1 MLRPTGA
8 AKNPEVVKIF
18 VSELVNSGL
27 VEQPTLADPVYREGS
42 PIFDFEITTKLRQRL
57 TWCSVLA
64 RRRTKL
70 PPRRRCRRSHGDA
83 CPAGAVGRRRAGAAD
98 GAEHAGPR
106 HGAVAG
112 AGQMMQFP
120 SVAVPTAASGGVELS
135 AKERRK
141 QARDEKKAAA
151 VAKREE
157 KEIER
162 RRKKNSK
169 SRFSRAKYLR
179 EAEGNA
185 LSGVVLSSMLLVL
198 TFIIPLL
205 INGLFLIPA
214 TKDNQSVI
222 QEVNTFRSMID
233 QARPILQ
240 AAVARK
246 KERDDALTQ
255 KLAGFSPGDNAAS
268 ALRRLISDLESR
280 GAVMKTDDSGAVVNT
295 DVGIQQL
302 TAKTLTL
309 ELKADFLNYLLV
321 RNRFVRSQPRIN
333 VAREDIIA
341 APGDPI
347 VDVTLV
353 LSIPAKS

>member
-1 MLRPTGA
+1 MVFGLGKKKDEAPAQAQMSPEAMAMLAQLAQSGGA
-8 AKNPEVVKIF
+8 AQA
-18 VSELVNSGL
+18 
-27 VEQPTLADPVYREGS
+27 QPMAPS
-42 PIFDFEITTKLRQRL
+42 M
-57 TWCSVLA
+57 
-64 RRRTKL
+64 
-70 PPRRRCRRSHGDA
+70 
-83 CPAGAVGRRRAGAAD
+83 PAPGTA
-98 GAEHAGPR
+98 P
-106 HGAVAG
+106 VAG

-120 SVAVPTAASGGVELS
+120 SVAVPTASSGGVELS

-205 INGLFLIPA
+205 INGFFLIPA

-222 QEVNTFRSMID
+222 QEVNTFKSMID

-255 KLAGFSPGDNAAS
+255 KLAGFSPGDNAAG

>member
-1 MLRPTGA
+1 MAFGLGKKKDDAPAQAQMSPEAMAMLNQLAQSGGGA
-8 AKNPEVVKIF
+8 AA
-18 VSELVNSGL
+18 
-27 VEQPTLADPVYREGS
+27 QPMAPS
-42 PIFDFEITTKLRQRL
+42 M
-57 TWCSVLA
+57 
-64 RRRTKL
+64 
-70 PPRRRCRRSHGDA
+70 
-83 CPAGAVGRRRAGAAD
+83 PAPGTA
-98 GAEHAGPR
+98 P
-106 HGAVAG
+106 VAG
-112 AGQMMQFP
+112 AGQMTQFP
-120 SVAVPTAASGGVELS
+120 TMAAASQAPAGAELS
-135 AKERRK
+135 AKEQRK
-141 QARDEKKAAA
+141 QAREEKKAAA
-151 VAKREE
+151 IAKREE

-185 LSGVVLSSMLLVL
+185 LSGVVLSSTLLVL
-198 TFIIPLL
+198 TFIIPIFL
-205 INGLFLIPA
+205 NAFFLIPA
-214 TKDNQSVI
+214 TKENLTVI
-222 QEVNTFRSMID
+222 QEVNNFRSMIE
-233 QARPILQ
+233 QSRPVLQ

-255 KLAGFSPGDNAAS
+255 KLAGFADGDIAAG

-280 GAVMKTDDSGAVVNT
+280 GAVMKSADSGAVVNS

-302 TAKTLTL
+302 TGKTITL

-333 VAREDIIA
+333 VAQEDIIA
-341 APGDPI
+341 VPGDPI